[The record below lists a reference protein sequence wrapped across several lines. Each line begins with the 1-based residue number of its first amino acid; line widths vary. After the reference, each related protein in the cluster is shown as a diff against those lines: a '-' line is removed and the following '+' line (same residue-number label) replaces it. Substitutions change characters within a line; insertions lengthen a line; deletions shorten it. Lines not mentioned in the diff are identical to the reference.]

1 MNIFR
6 RKIHRAITY
15 ASITLSFM
23 CCLVSKGQ
31 QDMPVREFCTPSEIR
46 TVLFY
51 RSGWELSMPV
61 LFMNEE
67 EQLELR
73 FDYLGDPENNFSFSI
88 QNCTYDWYVNDMQE
102 HYYIEGFND
111 VPFYDYH
118 PSRNTTQ
125 NFIHYF
131 TSVPTDDLKITR
143 SGNYLLKI
151 YDSADPEKIM
161 VTRKFCIAEKSVTIN
176 AQVRRPDYEN
186 QELLVEV
193 NLGDMKLIDPRDEI
207 KVVVVKNYD
216 WNNQVKINSPPMLR
230 NNILYFDLP
239 DQIEAEGGNEFRYF
253 DTKSTKLPSERVDY
267 IEYRA
272 PEFHYILKPDELKQ
286 FEPYFSSTD
295 LNGRFF
301 IEIPDAFDRHTESDY
316 VQVHFKLQ
324 TGQSLGTD
332 VYIFGALTDWQTNDR
347 NYMIYNPDNQA
358 YEKTLLLKQGYYNYA
373 YATRDYNSNQIMFDI
388 TEGNHD
394 ETENDYLI
402 FVYLRKTMS
411 DFDRLV
417 GYTVV
422 NSTGKIR

>member
-1 MNIFR
+1 MSLIQR
-6 RKIHRAITY
+6 IRHRAARY
-15 ASITLSFM
+15 LLITLSFM
-23 CCLVSKGQ
+23 CCLPIRGQ
-31 QDMPVREFCTPSEIR
+31 QNLPVVEFCTPSEIR

-73 FDYLGDPENNFSFSI
+73 FDYLGDPENNFSYSI
-88 QNCTYDWYVNDMQE
+88 QNCTYDWYVNDIQE

-118 PSRNTTQ
+118 PSRNTTH
-125 NFIHYF
+125 NYTHYF

-161 VTRKFCIAEKSVTIN
+161 ITRKFCIAEKSVTIN
-176 AQVRRPDYEN
+176 AHVRRPDYEN

-216 WNNQVKINSPPMLR
+216 WNNRVKINSPPLLR

-286 FEPYFSSTD
+286 YDPYFSSAD

-316 VQVHFKLQ
+316 VQVHFTLQ

-332 VYIFGALTDWQTNDR
+332 VYIFGALTNWQAGDR

-402 FVYLRKTMS
+402 FVYLRKTIS

-417 GYTVV
+417 GYTIV